1 MEPKLVAL
9 QPTSVTPSATLL
21 VSLELG
27 SKKWHVAATDG
38 GTRVCEYTVQAGD
51 GAALVAVLERARAR
65 LGLAKDAAIV
75 SCYEA
80 GRDGFWLH
88 RFLQANGIRNHVI
101 DAGSI
106 EVNRR
111 QRRAKTDRL
120 DVRKLLSNLARFLS
134 GEKKVWA
141 VLRIPTEAEEDVRR
155 PHRERARLVEER
167 SQHIARMKS
176 LLVMQNVRLKRI
188 SGRGW
193 MERLKAL
200 ALPGRL
206 REELER
212 ETERLALVDRQ
223 IAQLQGEQAERLAPP
238 AETENLANAH
248 NEDPAIVKQRQ
259 LQRLRGLGKVGPW
272 VLVCELFGWR
282 SFNNRRELAGS
293 VGLGSSPY
301 RSGDLEHDQGIS
313 KAGNARVRTLMIEL
327 AWAWLRYQPN
337 SALSKWYQERFG
349 RSGGR
354 SRRVGIVALARRLLI
369 ALWRFVE
376 HDVIPEGAKLKAA

>member
-1 MEPKLVAL
+1 MEPRLVAL
-9 QPTSVTPSATLL
+9 QQTSVTPSAKLL

-27 SKKWHVAATDG
+27 NTNWHVAASNG

-51 GAALVAVLERARAR
+51 GPGLLGVLERARAR
-65 LGLAKDAAIV
+65 LGLGKDAAIV

-88 RFLQANGIRNHVI
+88 RFLQTKGIHNHVV

-134 GEKKVWA
+134 GEKNVWA
-141 VLRIPTEAEEDVRR
+141 VLRVPSEAEEDERR
-155 PHRERARLVEER
+155 PHRERARLVAER

-176 LLVMQNVRLKRI
+176 LLVMQSIRPKRI
-188 SGRGW
+188 GARGW
-193 MERLKAL
+193 SERLKAL
-200 ALPGRL
+200 VLPPRL

-212 ETERLALVDRQ
+212 ETERLVLVNRQ
-223 IAQLQGEQAERLAPP
+223 LAQLEREQAQRLAPAP
-238 AETENLANAH
+238 DAAASQEHPGLA
-248 NEDPAIVKQRQ
+248 KQRQ
-259 LQRLRGLGKVGPW
+259 LQRLRGLGTVGPW

-337 SALSKWYQERFG
+337 SALSKWYHERFG
-349 RSGGR
+349 RTGGR

-376 HDVIPEGAKLKAA
+376 HGVIPEGATLKAV